1 METNESLN
9 QKFYN
14 ILDKNEF
21 IIYQLSRFLIKSKEY
36 NFKPFIFDFYENIKV
51 KVSPLNIII
60 GEYDENGFKTE
71 KSLYFKIGL
80 HDIKR
85 NSDFINLNE
94 SQIRD
99 IRLKLD
105 LLNINFKF
113 ILSEILINMVQNEYK
128 KIVYNYKLKFATV
141 INVVKSYFHR
151 GEILLATTYKLVL
164 HDRDESFK
172 R

>member
-60 GEYDENGFKTE
+60 GEYDKNGFKTK
-71 KSLYFKIGL
+71 KSLYFEIGL

-128 KIVYNYKLKFATV
+128 K
-141 INVVKSYFHR
+141 
-151 GEILLATTYKLVL
+151 
-164 HDRDESFK
+164 
-172 R
+172 